1 MAAASLLAVHR
12 NESCRRGVVA
22 RRVFFGASS
31 TSSMSFASKLN
42 GGAAAITLRVLV
54 KNFCNEGH
62 VV

>member
-1 MAAASLLAVHR
+1 MKALEG
-12 NESCRRGVVA
+12 ESVPGM
-22 RRVFFGASS
+22 FFVGSSS
-31 TSSMSFASKLN
+31 TASMSFASKLN

>member
-1 MAAASLLAVHR
+1 MKAVEGESL
-12 NESCRRGVVA
+12 RGMF
-22 RRVFFGASS
+22 FFGLYS
-31 TSSMSFASKLN
+31 TSSMSFASKLE